1 MTTLV
6 RVALLTLL
14 TSAAACG
21 DDDGSPGDGG
31 TEADA
36 GAESDAGAEPDG
48 GGEPDA
54 GVAQG
59 CPGEVEPAQLVE
71 GAWDDRLTI
80 AGFTGHDGPAP
91 AVFDF
96 DRDVDGS
103 TVAVG
108 HFQWIGS
115 QRVEPLVRW
124 TGERWE
130 PARTRWELTPPPSG
144 FAAVAIADDGD
155 LALATFQSSPP
166 GTPRQGE
173 IWVDDGSGL
182 RVVGQFEGLVRSLEW
197 FDGQL
202 WAAGAFSMAGNL
214 LGVAVWNG
222 EAWATPPGG
231 PSNGIAFELEAA
243 GGVLLVGG
251 SFTSIGGVDTRLVAS
266 YDGRGWKP
274 LDLDIEPATAVFA
287 LALGDD
293 GRVYAGGSFGKFEAG
308 SGAIARRDAT
318 GWTMLGGG
326 VAFYALPGVVSDLLA
341 VDGSLYVT
349 GCFNAVGGPAG
360 GPDSIETRSLARWDG
375 DAWVALNDESLPIF
389 TPWHEELVCG
399 DEAPFALWD
408 APFQTLAADGGRVLV
423 GGNFPGVDGVQSQSI
438 IARQDEKWV
447 AQGAAGLGLGGP
459 VERVVAGGPEC
470 TVHAFGR
477 FSHASGEPVSAS
489 LLRFEGDR
497 WVPEAERLPLEFFC
511 PSLAVSDGGEVV
523 TGCIAPPPEGGE
535 GGGGAVLRL
544 GDAGWERIAAADSLG
559 PVFAV
564 DFDAAGRLWMGG
576 VGETGYVARL
586 DGDELE
592 VVEDGF
598 DLAVIH
604 LDAAGEDD
612 VLVAGDFT
620 AVGDLPAQ
628 RIARWDGSSWSA
640 LGEGLA
646 ATVTAIGRDGD
657 RVYASTLE
665 SGGGGGLLFGL
676 YDGEKWTELATPET
690 GLTADRFFSF
700 SAIRPLGGGKMV
712 AAGTASLDCADF
724 PCPSDSERGALVWDG
739 ARFSGLGGGV
749 RAIGIADLAIGRDAI
764 WFGGPIAEAGSGDD
778 LVPTVS
784 AARYALPAR

>member
-14 TSAAACG
+14 TAAACG
-21 DDDGSPGDGG
+21 DDDGSPGGDDGDGG
-31 TEADA
+31 SEADA
-36 GAESDAGAEPDG
+36 GPEPD

-54 GVAQG
+54 GAALG
-59 CPGEVEPAQLVE
+59 CPRDVEPAQLVE

-91 AVFDF
+91 SVFDF
-96 DRDVDGS
+96 DRDVNGS
-103 TVAVG
+103 LVAVG

-124 TGERWE
+124 TGDSWE
-130 PARTRWELTPPPSG
+130 PARTTWELTPPPSG

-182 RVVGQFEGLVRSLEW
+182 RAIGQFEGLVRSLEW

-202 WAAGAFSMAGNL
+202 WAAGAFSMAGNII
-214 LGVAVWNG
+214 GVAVWNG
-222 EAWATPPGG
+222 ETWATPPGG

-243 GGVLLVGG
+243 GNVLLVGG
-251 SFTSIGGVDTRLVAS
+251 SFTSIGGVDSRLVAS
-266 YDGRGWKP
+266 YDGRGWKA
-274 LDLDIEPATAVFA
+274 LDLDIEPATAVYA

-293 GRVYAGGSFGKFEAG
+293 GLVYAGGSFGKFEAG
-308 SGAIARRDAT
+308 SGALARREGD

-326 VAFYALPGVVSDLLA
+326 VAFYALPGVVSDMLSI
-341 VDGSLYVT
+341 DGSLVVT
-349 GCFNAVGGPAG
+349 GCFTTVGGPQG
-360 GPDSIETRSLARWDG
+360 GPDSVEARSVARWDG
-375 DAWVALNDESLPIF
+375 DAWVSLNDGTLPIF
-389 TPWHEELVCG
+389 TPWHEEFVCG

-408 APFQTLAADGGRVLV
+408 ASFQTLAADGERILL
-423 GGNFPGVDGVQSQSI
+423 GGNFPGVDGVQSQSV
-438 IARQDEKWV
+438 IAREGDQWV
-447 AQGAAGLGLGGP
+447 AQGAAGLGLGGT
-459 VERVVAGGPEC
+459 VERVAAGGPEC
-470 TVHAFGR
+470 TVHALGR
-477 FSHASGEPVSAS
+477 FSHASGEAVSAS
-489 LLRFEGDR
+489 LLRFDGDR
-497 WVPEAERLPLEFFC
+497 WVPEAERLSLDYYC

-535 GGGGAVLRL
+535 GGGGAILRL
-544 GDAGWERIAAADSLG
+544 GDGGWERIAAADSLG

-564 DFDAAGRLWMGG
+564 DFDDRGRLWVGG
-576 VGETGYVARL
+576 VADTGYVARL
-586 DGDELE
+586 DGDDLE
-592 VVEDGF
+592 VIEDGF
-598 DLAVIH
+598 DLAVVYM
-604 LDAAGEDD
+604 DVAGDDD

-620 AVGDLPAQ
+620 FVDDLPAQ

-640 LGEGLA
+640 LGDGVA
-646 ATVTAIGRDGD
+646 ASVTALGRDGD
-657 RVYASTLE
+657 RVYVSTLD

-676 YDGEKWTELATPET
+676 FDGEKWTELATPES

-700 SAIRPLGGGKMV
+700 YAIEPLGGGKMV

-724 PCPSDSERGALVWDG
+724 PCPADGERGALVWDG
-739 ARFSGLGGGV
+739 SRFDGLAGGV

-784 AARYALPAR
+784 AARYTLPPR